1 MGSFAIYILF
11 LFSLD
16 MWLATTALVAVMTG
30 IARINGRD
38 FHREKE
44 PYEFW
49 ISVTSRTFAAIV
61 FFFYLVSV
69 FVSVGAIK
77 PQFL

>member
-1 MGSFAIYILF
+1 MGSFAVYILF

-16 MWLATTALVAVMTG
+16 MWLAITALVAVMTG
-30 IARINGRD
+30 VAKINGKD
-38 FHREKE
+38 FRREKE

-49 ISVTSRTFAAIV
+49 ISVTSRAFAAIV

-77 PQFL
+77 PQFS